1 MFDFLNKWFP
11 IFRKIHFINYFWRL
25 LLNTKIAELTLCLDM
40 LFSFCLS
47 RRGML
52 YNYVKERSVLPLY
65 LLVISSVT

>member
-1 MFDFLNKWFP
+1 
-11 IFRKIHFINYFWRL
+11 L

-40 LFSFCLS
+40 LFSLCLS